1 MRVPHGPPPSP
12 LCVAL
17 DGTDARACERVAARV
32 AEHAGVLKV
41 GSTSFV
47 AGGPGLVRRLARL
60 RPVFLDLKLHD
71 IPAQVAGAV
80 EGAAS
85 LGASYATVHA
95 AGGAAM
101 VKAAVA
107 SGGDEVAVLAVTLL
121 TSLDAGDL
129 GALGVVG
136 SARAQVFRLADL
148 ALGGG
153 VAGLVCSSLEAAEL
167 RKRFGARADGGPLLV
182 VPGVRPTG
190 VEADDQRR
198 TATPAAA
205 VGAGADVIVVG
216 RPITAA
222 TDPASAAQR
231 IAAEATIGRQGRM
244 T

>member
-1 MRVPHGPPPSP
+1 MRAPHGPPPNP

-17 DGTDARACERVAARV
+17 DGTDTRECERVAARV
-32 AEHAGVLKV
+32 AEHAGVLKI

-47 AGGPGLVRRLARL
+47 AGGPGLVRQLARL

-101 VKAAVA
+101 VTAAVA
-107 SGGDEVAVLAVTLL
+107 SGGDAVAVLAVTLL
-121 TSLDAGDL
+121 TSLDDSDL

-136 SARAQVFRLADL
+136 STRAQVLRLADL
-148 ALGGG
+148 ALGVGA
-153 VAGLVCSSLEAAEL
+153 AGLVCSPLEVAEV

-190 VEADDQRR
+190 AGGNDQRR
-198 TATPAAA
+198 TATPAEA

-222 TDPASAAQR
+222 ADPASAAER
-231 IAAEATIGRQGRM
+231 VAAEATTGR
-244 T
+244 